1 MANLKETAQAYESKA
16 TKNIADLPKVSTA
29 LSVEDRK
36 GTNEDGKEFSY
47 KVVMIDQ
54 EEYRVPASVLKS
66 LKAILEENPNLKD
79 FKVKKSGTGMS
90 TEYTVIPL
98 S

>member
-1 MANLKETAQAYESKA
+1 
-16 TKNIADLPKVSTA
+16 
-29 LSVEDRK
+29 
-36 GTNEDGKEFSY
+36 
-47 KVVMIDQ
+47 
-54 EEYRVPASVLKS
+54 LKS